1 MAKWCFV
8 LALFLVGCSSDP
20 APVVTQYS
28 LAIKSDKS
36 ANPSESN
43 DSNPVVVRLYQL
55 TDAQMFKQQPFID
68 LYSNDVQL
76 LSANLISKQ
85 ILPVVIPGSEEK
97 ITLDIN
103 NQTHDVGVLVEFID
117 YQQSEPKSVSMLPKN
132 SDEYLQ
138 LSISGDKAK
147 LEVITPDSPWWKL
160 F

>member
-8 LALFLVGCSSDP
+8 WALFLLGCSSDP
-20 APVVTQYS
+20 TPVVTQYS
-28 LAIKSDKS
+28 LAIQSDKS
-36 ANPSESN
+36 TNPSESN
-43 DSNPVVVRLYQL
+43 TSNPVVVRLYQL

-85 ILPVVIPGSEEK
+85 ILPVVIPGSDVK
-97 ITLDIN
+97 LTLDIN
-103 NQTHDVGVLVEFID
+103 SQTQYVAILVEFID
-117 YQQSEPKSVSMLPKN
+117 YQNSEPKSVSVLPQN

-138 LSISGDKAK
+138 LSISGDKTK
-147 LEVITPDSPWWKL
+147 LEVIKPDSPWWKL

>member
-1 MAKWCFV
+1 
-8 LALFLVGCSSDP
+8 
-20 APVVTQYS
+20 
-28 LAIKSDKS
+28 
-36 ANPSESN
+36 
-43 DSNPVVVRLYQL
+43 
-55 TDAQMFKQQPFID
+55 MFKQQPFID

-103 NQTHDVGVLVEFID
+103 NQTQYVGVLVEFID

>member
-1 MAKWCFV
+1 MAKWCLV
-8 LALFLVGCSSDP
+8 WALFMLGCSSDP
-20 APVVTQYS
+20 APAVTQYS

-43 DSNPVVVRLYQL
+43 SSNPVVVRLYQL

-85 ILPVVIPGSEEK
+85 ILPVVIPDNDVK
-97 ITLDIN
+97 LTLDIN
-103 NQTHDVGVLVEFID
+103 NQTQYVAILVEFID
-117 YQQSEPKSVSMLPKN
+117 YQHSQPKAVSVLPKS
-132 SDEYLQ
+132 SDGYLQ
-138 LSISGDKAK
+138 LSISGDKAE
-147 LEVITPDSPWWKL
+147 LIVITPDSPWWKL